1 MLDKILSARSCLSPA
16 ERKVADQVLDDPELC
31 VGASIQRLAQLAG
44 VSDPTVLRFCRAI
57 GCKGYH
63 DFKIRMAQSIAS
75 QDKFFFRDVSAGD
88 TTRELTAKL
97 VDSAMASMQNIQNQ
111 LNHEAMETAI
121 DLYCGAD
128 RVEFYGSGGS
138 ALVAQDAQLKF
149 FRLGKPAIS
158 YADPHLQK
166 ASAVLL
172 DKKSLAIAI
181 SYSGRNREVIDAM
194 LIARRSGSPVVTVT
208 RTGSPLE
215 RLADINLNVE
225 VSEDSDVF
233 SPLKSR
239 LAQMVVMDIFA
250 VGVALRGGDKMID
263 RLTRAKVAIADNFV
277 EV

>member
-1 MLDKILSARSCLSPA
+1 MLNKIASARPSLSRA
-16 ERKVADQVLDDPELC
+16 ERKVADQVLENPELC
-31 VGASIQRLAQLAG
+31 IEASIQHLANLAG

-75 QDKFFFRDVSAGD
+75 QDKFFFRDVTTSD
-88 TTRELTAKL
+88 TTRQLSAKL
-97 VDSAMASMQNIQNQ
+97 VDSAIASMQNIQNQ

-121 DLYCGAD
+121 DLYCSAD

-138 ALVAQDAQLKF
+138 ALVAEDAQLKF
-149 FRLGKPAIS
+149 FRLGKPAIA
-158 YADPHLQK
+158 YADPHVQK

-172 DKKSLAIAI
+172 DSKALAIAI
-181 SYSGRNREVIDAM
+181 SYSGRNRDVIDAM
-194 LIARRSGSPVVTVT
+194 GLARRSGSPIVTVT

-215 RLADINLNVE
+215 SLSDVNLNVE
-225 VSEDSDVF
+225 VAEDSDVF

-239 LAQMVVMDIFA
+239 LAQMVVLDILA

-263 RLTRAKVAIADNFV
+263 RLALATLAIADNFV
-277 EV
+277 ED